1 VIVVDL
7 KDGYGVEISCY
18 KTHCCA
24 PVVVWSGYDWFY
36 FL

>member
-1 VIVVDL
+1 MIVVDL